1 VTDPAAAIVDR
12 WEGNS
17 AEHWRRE
24 WRVPQLVILS
34 ETTSTNDALRSLADA
49 GAPAGAIAIAERQTA
64 GRGQAGRTWTSPPG
78 KSLLFSILLRND
90 TGTDGAPDP
99 STTPIRVGLALCNA
113 ITRASGLD
121 VRIKWPNDIV
131 HEGKKLAGI
140 LCEGASGATGS
151 FVVAGIG
158 VNIHQVEDDWP
169 LDLRAPAT
177 SLLLATGRN
186 VSRAA
191 LVAGIVERLRPFR
204 LEGELGPSVL
214 TDFRDHD
221 ALFGRRITLDDGN
234 TVTACGIDAHG
245 ALLVQSGLGIRTIRA
260 GSVRL
265 SPTQDSLTGPP

>member
-1 VTDPAAAIVDR
+1 VTDPAAAVVD

-17 AEHWRRE
+17 VEHWRRE

-49 GAPAGAIAIAERQTA
+49 GAPAGAIVIAESQTA

-90 TGTDGAPDP
+90 TGPDGAPDP
-99 STTPIRVGLALCNA
+99 SATPIRVGLALCNA
-113 ITRASGLD
+113 IRRVSGLD

-140 LCEGASGATGS
+140 LCEGASGAAGA

-158 VNIHQVEDDWP
+158 VNIHQAEDDWP
-169 LDLRAPAT
+169 SGLRAPAT

-191 LVAGIVERLRPFR
+191 LAGGIVKRLRPFR
-204 LEGELGPSVL
+204 LEGELAPSVL

-221 ALFGRRITLDDGN
+221 ALFGRRITLDDGSS
-234 TVTACGIDAHG
+234 VTACGIDAHG
-245 ALLVQSGLGIRTIRA
+245 ALLVQSGVGIRTIRA

-265 SPTQDSLTGPP
+265 SPLHHSSTGPS